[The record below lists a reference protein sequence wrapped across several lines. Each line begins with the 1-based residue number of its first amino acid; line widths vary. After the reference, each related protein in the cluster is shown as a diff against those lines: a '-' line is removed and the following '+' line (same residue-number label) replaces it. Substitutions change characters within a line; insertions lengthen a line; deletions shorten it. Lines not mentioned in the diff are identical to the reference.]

1 MINTDNKHNN
11 ASIRCLPGN
20 NGKRTP
26 ILVQRLDYIK
36 RSLDLLEYRIYIE
49 IK

>member
-1 MINTDNKHNN
+1 MPFGFHIS
-11 ASIRCLPGN
+11 AFPIRCLPGN

-26 ILVQRLDYIK
+26 ILVEILDYIK